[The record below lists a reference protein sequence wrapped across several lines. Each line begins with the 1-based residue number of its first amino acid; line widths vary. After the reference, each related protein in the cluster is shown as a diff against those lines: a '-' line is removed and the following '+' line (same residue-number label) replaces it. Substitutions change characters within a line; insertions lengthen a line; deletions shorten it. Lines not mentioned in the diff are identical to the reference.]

1 MSKVLLAVENVFL
14 KQSCFDLMCG
24 GVHVSMLVRI
34 ETRLVDRL
42 IIFVW
47 CFHKARLSGLASQQ

>member
-14 KQSCFDLMCG
+14 KQSCVDLMCG
-24 GVHVSMLVRI
+24 VHVSVLVQI